1 MVLIGDH
8 ILVAHPKPGNER
20 NYCRYRNQ
28 TVRRT
33 SEPERHSLA
42 LVPAVADFVVE
53 IHFDLQDELQLL
65 VGDEGGQ
72 RAVDLLAGFHSLPVV
87 LAPQVHLVAAGRLLV
102 VVPPAGA
109 FLCGGGGVVSAAS
122 SAKGT
127 TKQRCGAYC

>member
-8 ILVAHPKPGNER
+8 ILVADPKPAHRRHYSQWR
-20 NYCRYRNQ
+20 NKTARNP
-28 TVRRT
+28 TLN
-33 SEPERHSLA
+33 SLA
-42 LVPAVADFVVE
+42 LVPAVADFVIK
-53 IHFDLQDELQLL
+53 IHLDLQDELQLL

-109 FLCGGGGVVSAAS
+109 FLCGGAGG
-122 SAKGT
+122 
-127 TKQRCGAYC
+127 R